1 MKLKYSIVALTTLSV
16 GASALALDPLRTN
29 SVVVR
34 DFSSQAATPYY
45 NPNFQK
51 PGAISGLET
60 GIVGTD
66 LPATKVPTFTG
77 PGSSIG
83 PSSVTTAVDFDE
95 WWSPT
100 VDGAPNNAPFNIDL
114 VSTLIASADV
124 KDLGITA
131 CCGTI
136 GIYNLDYTPFFP
148 IDGAGSGGGAPS
160 QATGGYY
167 GNEGRPHNY
176 GFTLQYNTTFT
187 YIPGANFLAFEG
199 DDDLWVFVNNKLVL
213 DLGGVHP
220 PVAGGFVLDAT
231 TTDVDGNL
239 LNLVACE
246 EYDIDFYYAERH
258 SPNSNLELTFTVFE
272 EAPCVPESKAMVPS
286 LALAAG
292 MALMAIRRRRSAA

>member
-1 MKLKYSIVALTTLSV
+1 MKLKYSIVALTTLTV

-34 DFSSQAATPYY
+34 DFSSRPITTYY
-45 NPNFQK
+45 NPNFQS
-51 PGAISGLET
+51 PVSGLET
-60 GIVGTD
+60 GIVATD
-66 LPATKVPTFTG
+66 LPGTKVPTFTG
-77 PGSSIG
+77 PGSSPG
-83 PSSVTTAVDFDE
+83 PSSVTTAADFAE

-131 CCGTI
+131 CCGTV

-148 IDGAGSGGGAPS
+148 IDGAGSGGGVPS

-167 GNEGRPHNY
+167 GNEGRNHNF

-187 YIPGANFLAFEG
+187 YIPGANFLSFEG

-220 PVAGGFVLDAT
+220 PLAGGFVLDEN

-239 LNLVACE
+239 LNLEECQ

-258 SPNSNLELTFTVFE
+258 NPNSNLELTFTVFE